1 MAHLE
6 NNKLSLHELKERL
19 EFFEGIVNSLPIG
32 VYLNEVDHGGDVST
46 MRCIWANQ
54 WTLDFIG
61 YEQEEM
67 TNLGSEIVKLV
78 FHPDDVE
85 TAPKSLEMLTN
96 NKKGVYFSIYRQ
108 KPKYKEEYQWI
119 YSRTTVFKTYPDGSP
134 RQSLNVAFELHNE
147 LHSPSQLI
155 ALLKENACL
164 KNHLKL
170 KSLTKRE
177 HEIMKL
183 ISEGLTDKA
192 IGVKLYISP
201 ATAKTHRNK
210 ILKKLGLKNSA
221 GLAAM
226 AVECGI

>member
-1 MAHLE
+1 
-6 NNKLSLHELKERL
+6 
-19 EFFEGIVNSLPIG
+19 
-32 VYLNEVDHGGDVST
+32 
-46 MRCIWANQ
+46 
-54 WTLDFIG
+54 
-61 YEQEEM
+61 
-67 TNLGSEIVKLV
+67 
-78 FHPDDVE
+78 
-85 TAPKSLEMLTN
+85 
-96 NKKGVYFSIYRQ
+96 
-108 KPKYKEEYQWI
+108 
-119 YSRTTVFKTYPDGSP
+119 
-134 RQSLNVAFELHNE
+134 VALELHNE

-177 HEIMKL
+177 NEILKL